1 MRALGLT
8 QRPSSGSLA
17 SALRWVEVPLPEPRK
32 GEVQVRVVN
41 AGLNRDDVHS
51 AEGTVFGGLPT
62 APRPSLK
69 RPRIPGLEFAGTIE
83 AVGPGVQ
90 EHQVGDRVFGVVY
103 GTSRIGAMAPFCCTK
118 ASRVHRLPDHWTFD
132 QGAAMAFSGVV
143 ATLAVQSGGDPEGK
157 RCLVVGASG
166 NIGGLIVQA
175 LVAAGAKQV
184 VGVCSGTNA
193 KHVESL
199 GANHVVDYTRVSWG
213 DQLRAD
219 GAVFDAVY
227 DCVGGRDTEVEA
239 LTVLEPDGHLL
250 TLCGPMRFLGG
261 ERLSAV
267 EITKALAYIARRMA
281 TSRVRGPRY
290 TLLSGTN
297 PDWAAVQQW
306 LLEPGVLPSIDRIY
320 PYEREEV
327 ANAIGELTSNRS
339 GGKLLVAVDPD
350 KKEPAEHR

>member
-1 MRALGLT
+1 M
-8 QRPSSGSLA
+8 A
-17 SALRWVEVPLPEPRK
+17 SELRWVDVAIPEPRK
-32 GEVQVRVVN
+32 GEVQIRVVN

-90 EHQVGDRVFGVVY
+90 RHQVGDRVFGVVY

-118 ASRVHRLPDHWTFD
+118 ASRVHRLPDHWSFE

-143 ATLAVQSGGDPEGK
+143 AALAIRTAGDPDGK

-175 LVAAGAKQV
+175 LVAAGAKEV
-184 VGVCSGTNA
+184 VGVCSGATA

-199 GANHVVDYTRVSWG
+199 GADHVVDYTQASWG
-213 DQLRAD
+213 DQLPADRA
-219 GAVFDAVY
+219 AFDVVY

-239 LTVLEPDGHLL
+239 LAVLEPDGHLL
-250 TLCGPMRFLGG
+250 TLCGPIRHLGG
-261 ERLSAV
+261 ERLSAAD
-267 EITKALAYIARRMA
+267 ITKAIAYIARRMA
-281 TSRVRGPRY
+281 TSRVRGPHY
-290 TLLSGTN
+290 TFLSGTN
-297 PDWAAVQQW
+297 PDWVAVQRW
-306 LLEPGVLPSIDRIY
+306 LLNPGVVPTIGKVF
-320 PYEREEV
+320 PYEREAV
-327 ANAIGELTSNRS
+327 ADAIGELTTNHT
-339 GGKLLVAVDPD
+339 GGKLLVTVNQE
-350 KKEPAEHR
+350 EPAEHS